1 MNKTINFKNT
11 YSGLALKYFLTAA
24 LVVML
29 AAACGSA
36 APGAAQ
42 QPPEG
47 EDAGSEARE
56 AFLPSSDF
64 SRASAV
70 IDEFL
75 KSLLES
81 GSNYERFVTTEIGGE
96 CVNNFYMIDRHII
109 KNYKRAITVNGFG
122 EASCVYDG
130 DGETIKQEFNLVKNA
145 GGELK
150 INSISEKRYIK
161 MNDARRQCYLNSR
174 AVYKAASL
182 LQVLYED
189 MQLPAKVDFEL
200 LKTKGLLADGVS
212 CPRSAEITL
221 SVDRNNDSQNYEVI
235 ARCSMHGDFFELYKL
250 DDKLAMNFDKYNA
263 MIDKDEEAILNRI
276 GGVLYKA
283 FLKIQ
288 PVEDAFY
295 AQYEKQNTAEMFK
308 LLNQALTIDKR
319 LGNMYITLIRAYRA
333 AGNEKSAREIFDM
346 AAKVYPGWAELSN
359 ALSEKQ
365 VSPDGD
371 DIED

>member
-1 MNKTINFKNT
+1 MKH
-11 YSGLALKYFLTAA
+11 FLTAA
-24 LVVML
+24 IVIAVT
-29 AAACGSA
+29 AACCCA
-36 APGAAQ
+36 APVAAL

-56 AFLPSSDF
+56 AFLPASDF

-122 EASCVYDG
+122 EASCVYEG

-161 MNDARRQCYLNSR
+161 MNGARRQCYLNTR

-189 MQLPAKVDFEL
+189 MQLPAKVDFAL
-200 LKTKGLLADGVS
+200 LKTKGLLAEGVS
-212 CPRSAEITL
+212 CPMSAEITL
-221 SVDRNNDSQNYEVI
+221 GVDKNNDSQNNEVI
-235 ARCSMHGDFFELYKL
+235 ARCSVHGDFFELYKL
-250 DDKLAMNFDKYNA
+250 DDKLTMDLDKYNA

-276 GGVLYKA
+276 GGPLYKA

-295 AQYEKQNTAEMFK
+295 AQYEKQNAAEMFK

-333 AGNEKSAREIFDM
+333 AGNEKAARAIYDM
-346 AAKVYPGWAELSN
+346 AAKVYPGWVELRNS
-359 ALSEKQ
+359 LSEKLL
-365 VSPDGD
+365 SPDGD
-371 DIED
+371 DDIEE